1 MTIKEAKQ
9 NGRNI
14 SIKYD
19 NSTKQTPGELIGF
32 TTNAVF
38 VKSNRNLVIYV
49 YKNGSGVVPCGHNIS
64 LLGNE
69 DIKMY
74 GNKVGVKKPS
84 NPTVQLYDET
94 GRSAG
99 TTMAR

>member
-1 MTIKEAKQ
+1 MAIKEAKQ
-9 NGRNI
+9 SGSNI
-14 SIKYD
+14 IIKYD
-19 NSTKQTPGELIGF
+19 NTTKSVQGQLIGF

-38 VKSNRNLVIYV
+38 VKNNRNLFIHV
-49 YKNGSGVVPCGHNIS
+49 YKNGGVNYCGHNIS

-74 GNKVGVKKPS
+74 GNKVGIKKPN
-84 NPTVQLYDET
+84 NPTVHLYDET
-94 GRSAG
+94 GRPAG

>member
-19 NSTKQTPGELIGF
+19 NTTKQTQGELIGF

-99 TTMAR
+99 RTSAR